1 MTDAPTAPPTDAG
14 DAPGLAGRVVLVTG
28 LSGAGHTTALKVLED
43 AGCEAVDNLPLRLLG
58 PLVRQ
63 GPAPGR
69 GLAIGVDVRTR
80 DFSATAFMEELAA
93 ARTGAPARVDVV
105 FLDCDEEILR
115 RRYTET
121 RRRHPLAADRP
132 VTDGIAAERALLA
145 PLRAAADIVLDTSHT
160 TVRGFARELAERLG
174 AVTSG
179 GPPVFVTSFS
189 FRHGLPRDADLVFD
203 VRFLRNP
210 HYVDTLRPMTGR
222 DEAVGAYVAA
232 DPDWPGF
239 FAELTALLD
248 RLLPR
253 FNQEGKSY
261 LTIAI
266 GCTGGRHRSVYA
278 AERLG
283 AWLAGRGARAEV
295 NHRELA
301 GAGGAGSAGDP

>member
-1 MTDAPTAPPTDAG
+1 MSDASTAQTTKAG
-14 DAPGLAGRVVLVTG
+14 ASAGLAGRVILVTG

-43 AGCEAVDNLPLRLLG
+43 SGCEAVDNLPLRLLG

-69 GLAIGVDVRTR
+69 GLAIGIDVRTR
-80 DFSATAFMEELAA
+80 DFSATAFMEELTA
-93 ARTGAPARVDVV
+93 ARAGAAGRVDVV

-121 RRRHPLAADRP
+121 RRRHPLATDRP
-132 VTDGIAAERALLA
+132 VTDGIAAERTLLA
-145 PLRAAADIVLDTSHT
+145 PLRTAADIVLDTSHS
-160 TVRGFARELAERLG
+160 TVRGFARELVERLG
-174 AVTSG
+174 AVTAG

-189 FRHGLPRDADLVFD
+189 YRHGLPRDADLVFD

-222 DEAVGAYVAA
+222 DASVGEYIAA

-261 LTIAI
+261 LTIAV

-278 AERLG
+278 AERL
-283 AWLAGRGARAEV
+283 ATWLAGHGARAEV
-295 NHRELA
+295 HHRELA
-301 GAGGAGSAGDP
+301 GDGSAVNTGDS

>member
-1 MTDAPTAPPTDAG
+1 MSDATTAQTTEPGTAT
-14 DAPGLAGRVVLVTG
+14 GLAGRVVLVTG
-28 LSGAGHTTALKVLED
+28 LSGAGHTSALKVLED
-43 AGCEAVDNLPLRLLG
+43 AGCEAVDNLPMRLLG

-63 GPAPGR
+63 GPAQGR
-69 GLAIGVDVRTR
+69 GLAIGIDVRTR
-80 DFSATAFMEELAA
+80 DFSTAAFTEELAA
-93 ARTGAPARVDVV
+93 ARAGAAGRVDVV

-121 RRRHPLAADRP
+121 RRRHPLAVYRP
-132 VTDGIAAERALLA
+132 VTDGIAAERVLLA

-160 TVRGFARELAERLG
+160 SVRGLARELVERLG
-174 AVTSG
+174 AVTAG
-179 GPPVFVTSFS
+179 VPPVFVTSFS
-189 FRHGLPRDADLVFD
+189 YRHGLPRDADLVFD

-210 HYVDTLRPMTGR
+210 HYVDTMRPMTGR
-222 DEAVGAYVAA
+222 DAAVGEYIAA

-261 LTIAI
+261 LTIAV

-278 AERLG
+278 AERLA
-283 AWLAGRGARAEV
+283 AWLAARGARAEV

-301 GAGGAGSAGDP
+301 GDGGTASKGD